1 MAHRPVTAAIAA
13 KDFARRLIMSMSGGA
28 TLAATGQWLTMQ
40 PKGQR
45 VLGFHYDT
53 GERRRSIEGLFAA
66 S

>member
-1 MAHRPVTAAIAA
+1 
-13 KDFARRLIMSMSGGA
+13 MSMSGGA

-53 GERRRSIEGLFAA
+53 GERRLSIEGLFAA